1 MKQLVTCVITEAR
14 NAEWEE
20 KSLRK
25 DYVGDLPF
33 AAWKADTYLDTYLQT
48 PH

>member
-14 NAEWEE
+14 NAEWE

-25 DYVGDLPF
+25 DYMGDLPF
-33 AAWKADTYLDTYLQT
+33 AAWKVDTYLDTYLQT